1 MWDTARMDVK
11 RVVDVERVQPEA
23 CTSGT
28 PVDKAPD
35 PKLGYDVI
43 PSARY
48 FSPDFMKLVLSP
60 RPTLGASINTAGDTS
75 FLYTGLTW
83 GGFVWKGLFIEGFF
97 GLATH
102 DGQLNSHDPEP
113 HDRRQL
119 GSRVLFREAIE
130 IGYRFLDNHS
140 VSIMLD
146 TSS

>member
-1 MWDTARMDVK
+1 
-11 RVVDVERVQPEA
+11 
-23 CTSGT
+23 
-28 PVDKAPD
+28 
-35 PKLGYDVI
+35 
-43 PSARY
+43 
-48 FSPDFMKLVLSP
+48 MKLVLSP

-146 TSS
+146 HVSNAGLLADRNQGNDDVGLRYGYKF